1 MRGRSTVGQHAM
13 TNSSSA
19 YPAVTGFPAELT
31 TRCVLLLVLGVVALG
46 LRVLSVFMPRPSLTV
61 LALMF
66 GVFAV
71 ADGLASVIIGLRR
84 IARYGRLPALFI
96 RAALGIGL
104 GAFALGTSLP
114 VVGVV
119 ARLFA
124 SWAFVS
130 GALDLLVARGVLRGE
145 GGRLLA
151 IAGGIS
157 VVVAVILAVWPP
169 TAVPFLVLWVA
180 GYAVVLGIVLLI
192 RITRLL

>member
-1 MRGRSTVGQHAM
+1 M
-13 TNSSSA
+13 TDASSA
-19 YPAVTGFPAELT
+19 RRAVTGFPAELT

-71 ADGLASVIIGLRR
+71 ADGLASVGIGLRR
-84 IARYGRLPALFI
+84 IARQGTLPALFL

-104 GAFALGTSLP
+104 GAFALGASLP

-124 SWAFVS
+124 SWAFAS
-130 GALDLLVARGVLRGE
+130 GALDLLVAWGVLRGE
-145 GGRLLA
+145 GGRLLG
-151 IAGGIS
+151 IAGGLS
-157 VVVAVILAVWPP
+157 MAVAVILAVWPP

-180 GYAVVLGIVLLI
+180 GYAVLLGILLLV